1 MSKIL
6 TVYYSRKGENYWNG
20 SIKNLKKGNTERVAE
35 FIKKAVGG
43 DIFEVDS
50 VKTYDADYN
59 KCIQEAKAELQSK
72 ERVAVKSYLENL
84 EDYDTIFVGYPNWWG
99 TMPMVIFTFLEHYN
113 LSGKTIIPFCT
124 NEGSG
129 MGKSESDLK
138 NICKGAVIKKGLSI
152 HGAEAENSENKVT
165 DWAKKSI

>member
-20 SIKNLKKGNTERVAE
+20 SIKNLKKGNTKRVAE

-99 TMPMVIFTFLEHYN
+99 TMPMVMFTFLEHYN

>member
-99 TMPMVIFTFLEHYN
+99 TMPMVMFTFLEHYN

-152 HGAEAENSENKVT
+152 HGTEAENSENKVT

>member
-35 FIKKAVGG
+35 FIQKAVGG

-84 EDYDTIFVGYPNWWG
+84 ENYDTIFVGYPNWWG
-99 TMPMVIFTFLEHYN
+99 TMPMVMFTFLEHYN

-129 MGKSESDLK
+129 MGRSESDLK

>member
-99 TMPMVIFTFLEHYN
+99 TMPMVMFTFLEHYN